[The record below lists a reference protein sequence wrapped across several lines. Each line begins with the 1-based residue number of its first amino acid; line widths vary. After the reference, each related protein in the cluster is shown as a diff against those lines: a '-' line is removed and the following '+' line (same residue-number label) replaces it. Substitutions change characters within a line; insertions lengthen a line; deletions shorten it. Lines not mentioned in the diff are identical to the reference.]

1 MAAITTERTPV
12 QGCTVERLGA
22 MRYQPMAAPAFA
34 ARWFPD
40 GLTAAALSVAPL
52 VVFDAKDRMQHRV
65 LRRHGVTTDPPIHLV
80 PASTQYVE
88 AVRLGFGWGMVP
100 DLQRAGWTSCGR
112 RGAVHAADAEEVA
125 LFWQQWALRTPS
137 LEQVAAAIRA
147 ASARSC
153 AGLGRV
159 RRSDSSADPV
169 GAPCRGCAE
178 PRIVGD
184 MGNSPLSTI
193 LLIALMVVAFYFLLL
208 RPQKKRQQAQQK
220 TMNEIVPGTRVL
232 LGSGIFGTIVSAGE
246 KQAVL
251 ETSPGVHVTVLKQAI
266 ARVIRPGDEFSEPTE
281 TEDEIDDEI
290 VDQDAV
296 EPLHSR

>member
-1 MAAITTERTPV
+1 
-12 QGCTVERLGA
+12 
-22 MRYQPMAAPAFA
+22 
-34 ARWFPD
+34 
-40 GLTAAALSVAPL
+40 
-52 VVFDAKDRMQHRV
+52 
-65 LRRHGVTTDPPIHLV
+65 
-80 PASTQYVE
+80 
-88 AVRLGFGWGMVP
+88 
-100 DLQRAGWTSCGR
+100 
-112 RGAVHAADAEEVA
+112 
-125 LFWQQWALRTPS
+125 
-137 LEQVAAAIRA
+137 
-147 ASARSC
+147 
-153 AGLGRV
+153 
-159 RRSDSSADPV
+159 
-169 GAPCRGCAE
+169 
-178 PRIVGD
+178 

-251 ETSPGVHVTVLKQAI
+251 ETSPGVQVTVLKQAI

-296 EPLHSR
+296 EPLHSDDAYRPEQHVRVRPRPTSSYDTTEYDRPVADNPTFGNEPKNKD